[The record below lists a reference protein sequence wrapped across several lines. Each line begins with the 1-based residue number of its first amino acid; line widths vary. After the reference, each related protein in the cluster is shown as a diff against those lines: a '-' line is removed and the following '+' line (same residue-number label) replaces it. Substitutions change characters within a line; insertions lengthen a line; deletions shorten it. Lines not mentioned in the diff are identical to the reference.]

1 MKFIWNEPEMD
12 AIADRPAGDYWK
24 DVVITW
30 LRYNNVCPRTEDIKL
45 FYSYTSH
52 DYIISIYERDENGDP
67 AKEVRKMRNYLKS
80 SGLAWLEIG
89 SVFRYADGNGA
100 RREGRTFSIK
110 AEDFFEPGDTS
121 SSTFYAVVTS
131 DSMTDGNG
139 QSIAWETPIA
149 NSLTREQAAARQSE
163 VTEHYGT
170 SWIAKCEIIE
180 DSRTDPKPVS
190 RRELIEALND
200 AEKNTESSAAQS
212 RSLRLLRRY
221 MKQCEGENA
230 D

>member
-1 MKFIWNEPEMD
+1 MKFIWNELEL
-12 AIADRPAGDYWK
+12 PAFPDNRWK

-30 LRYNNVCPRTEDIKL
+30 LRYNNVCPRSEDIML
-45 FYSYTSH
+45 AFNYTTH
-52 DYIISIYERDENGDP
+52 DYIISIFERDGNGDP
-67 AKEVRKMRNYLKS
+67 AREIKKMRNYLKS

-89 SVFRYADGNGA
+89 SVFRYADDNGA
-100 RREGRTFSIK
+100 RREGRAFSIK

-121 SSTFYAVVTS
+121 SSTFYTVVTS

-163 VTEHYGT
+163 VTEQYGT

-180 DSRTDPKPVS
+180 DSRIDPKPVS
-190 RRELIEALND
+190 RRELIEALDD
-200 AEKNTESSAAQS
+200 AEKNTESSVAQW